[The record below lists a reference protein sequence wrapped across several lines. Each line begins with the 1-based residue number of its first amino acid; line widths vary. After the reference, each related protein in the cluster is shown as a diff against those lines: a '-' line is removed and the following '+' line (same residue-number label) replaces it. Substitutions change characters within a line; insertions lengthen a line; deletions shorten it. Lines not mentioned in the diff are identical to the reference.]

1 MKKAPSKTAVTGLP
15 PICLKTDAEYLLFEI
30 TIYCEDLCYGD
41 ERNNTMKKTAYGF
54 NSKAAA
60 LLMSSAML
68 ISLTAC
74 TQPVYR
80 LDPATTTATQP
91 TGGSAVT
98 SVSGNDSENRKVYAY
113 SSLLACLENVELK
126 AEKYDW
132 MIIGHEDSN
141 WLFPTENTPC
151 ALADLTGD
159 GIEEL
164 IVMEGQNNLSAVL
177 EVYSYN
183 ESEKDSKVIL
193 TVDSLNMQAEA
204 ARGVVVGTTSDGK
217 LVIIDCPRNQD
228 EYITYIV
235 YSFNG
240 KELVPSESAVYFVSY
255 TDDAS
260 NSYKN
265 YKVNDN
271 GVSEQD
277 FNAKA
282 KEIISSIDCLYQ
294 YAFVCGDSLKTKVS
308 SLDSKAM
315 SYQAM
320 HEYLKGKI
328 N

>member
-1 MKKAPSKTAVTGLP
+1 MGKTNKKIG
-15 PICLKTDAEYLLFEI
+15 
-30 TIYCEDLCYGD
+30 
-41 ERNNTMKKTAYGF
+41 
-54 NSKAAA
+54 AA
-60 LLMSSAML
+60 LMSSAML
-68 ISLTAC
+68 LSFTAC
-74 TQPVYR
+74 ALKQPVYTAASANA
-80 LDPATTTATQP
+80 DNTVSTSAT
-91 TGGSAVT
+91 SAGT
-98 SVSGNDSENRKVYAY
+98 SASEAGMNKVYAY

-126 AEKYDW
+126 VEKYDW
-132 MIIGHEDSN
+132 MTIGHEDSN
-141 WLFPTENTPC
+141 WLFPSENIPC

-164 IVMEGQNNLSAVL
+164 IVMEGQDNLSAVL
-177 EVYSYN
+177 EVYSYD

-255 TDDAS
+255 TDDNS

-277 FNAKA
+277 YNAKA
-282 KEIISSIDCLYQ
+282 EEIINSIGCLYQ
-294 YAFVCGDSLKTKVS
+294 YAFVFGDSLKTKVS
-308 SLDSKAM
+308 SLNSNAM

>member
-1 MKKAPSKTAVTGLP
+1 MGKTNKKIG
-15 PICLKTDAEYLLFEI
+15 
-30 TIYCEDLCYGD
+30 
-41 ERNNTMKKTAYGF
+41 
-54 NSKAAA
+54 AA
-60 LLMSSAML
+60 LMSSAML
-68 ISLTAC
+68 LSFTAC
-74 TQPVYR
+74 ALKQPVYTAASTNADNTVR
-80 LDPATTTATQP
+80 TSAT
-91 TGGSAVT
+91 SAGT
-98 SVSGNDSENRKVYAY
+98 SASEAGMNKVYAY

-126 AEKYDW
+126 VEKYDW
-132 MIIGHEDSN
+132 MTIGHEDSN
-141 WLFPTENTPC
+141 WLFPSENIPC

-164 IVMEGQNNLSAVL
+164 IVMEGQDNLSAVL
-177 EVYSYN
+177 EVYSYD

-228 EYITYIV
+228 EYITYTV

-240 KELVPSESAVYFVSY
+240 KELVPFESAVYFVSY
-255 TDDAS
+255 TDDNS
-260 NSYKN
+260 NTFKN

-277 FNAKA
+277 YNAKA
-282 KEIISSIDCLYQ
+282 EEIINSIGCLYQ
-294 YAFVCGDSLKTKVS
+294 YAFVFGDSLKTKVS
-308 SLDSKAM
+308 SLNSNAM

>member
-1 MKKAPSKTAVTGLP
+1 MEKTNKKIG
-15 PICLKTDAEYLLFEI
+15 
-30 TIYCEDLCYGD
+30 
-41 ERNNTMKKTAYGF
+41 
-54 NSKAAA
+54 AA
-60 LLMSSAML
+60 LMSSAML
-68 ISLTAC
+68 LSFTAC
-74 TQPVYR
+74 ALKQPVYTAASTNA
-80 LDPATTTATQP
+80 DNTVSTSAT
-91 TGGSAVT
+91 SAGT
-98 SVSGNDSENRKVYAY
+98 SASEAGMNKVYAY

-126 AEKYDW
+126 VEKYDW
-132 MIIGHEDSN
+132 MTIGHEDSN
-141 WLFPTENTPC
+141 WLFPSENIPC

-164 IVMEGQNNLSAVL
+164 IVMEGQDNLSAVL
-177 EVYSYN
+177 EVYSYD

-255 TDDAS
+255 TDDNS

-277 FNAKA
+277 YNAKA
-282 KEIISSIDCLYQ
+282 EEIINSIGCLYQ
-294 YAFVCGDSLKTKVS
+294 YAFVFGDSLKTKVS
-308 SLDSKAM
+308 SLNSNAM

>member
-1 MKKAPSKTAVTGLP
+1 MGKTNKKIG
-15 PICLKTDAEYLLFEI
+15 
-30 TIYCEDLCYGD
+30 
-41 ERNNTMKKTAYGF
+41 
-54 NSKAAA
+54 AA
-60 LLMSSAML
+60 LISSAML
-68 ISLTAC
+68 LSFTAC
-74 TQPVYR
+74 ALKQPVYTAASTNA
-80 LDPATTTATQP
+80 DNTVSTAAT
-91 TGGSAVT
+91 SAGT
-98 SVSGNDSENRKVYAY
+98 SASEAGMNKVYAY

-126 AEKYDW
+126 VEKYDW
-132 MIIGHEDSN
+132 MTIGHEDSN
-141 WLFPTENTPC
+141 WLFPSENIPC

-164 IVMEGQNNLSAVL
+164 IVMEGQDNLSAVL
-177 EVYSYN
+177 EVYSYD

-255 TDDAS
+255 TDDNS

-277 FNAKA
+277 YNAKA
-282 KEIISSIDCLYQ
+282 EEIINSIGCLYQ
-294 YAFVCGDSLKTKVS
+294 YAFVFGDSLKTKVS
-308 SLDSKAM
+308 SLNSNAM

>member
-1 MKKAPSKTAVTGLP
+1 MGKTNKKIG
-15 PICLKTDAEYLLFEI
+15 
-30 TIYCEDLCYGD
+30 
-41 ERNNTMKKTAYGF
+41 
-54 NSKAAA
+54 AA
-60 LLMSSAML
+60 LMSSAML
-68 ISLTAC
+68 LSFTAC
-74 TQPVYR
+74 ALKQPVSTNA
-80 LDPATTTATQP
+80 DNTVSTSAT
-91 TGGSAVT
+91 SAGT
-98 SVSGNDSENRKVYAY
+98 SASEAGMNKVYAY

-126 AEKYDW
+126 VEKYDW
-132 MIIGHEDSN
+132 MTIGHEDSN
-141 WLFPTENTPC
+141 WLFPSENIPC

-164 IVMEGQNNLSAVL
+164 IVMEGQDNLSAVL
-177 EVYSYN
+177 EVYSYD

-255 TDDAS
+255 TDDNS

-277 FNAKA
+277 YNAKA
-282 KEIISSIDCLYQ
+282 EEIINSIGCLYQ
-294 YAFVCGDSLKTKVS
+294 YAFVFGDSLKTKVS
-308 SLDSKAM
+308 SLNSNAM

>member
-1 MKKAPSKTAVTGLP
+1 MGKTNKKIG
-15 PICLKTDAEYLLFEI
+15 
-30 TIYCEDLCYGD
+30 
-41 ERNNTMKKTAYGF
+41 
-54 NSKAAA
+54 AA
-60 LLMSSAML
+60 LMSSAML
-68 ISLTAC
+68 LSFTAC
-74 TQPVYR
+74 ALKQPVYTAASTNA
-80 LDPATTTATQP
+80 DNTVSTSAT
-91 TGGSAVT
+91 SAGT
-98 SVSGNDSENRKVYAY
+98 SASEAGMNKVYAY

-126 AEKYDW
+126 VEKYDW
-132 MIIGHEDSN
+132 MTIGHEDSN

-164 IVMEGQNNLSAVL
+164 IVMEGQDNLSAVL
-177 EVYSYN
+177 EVYSYD

-255 TDDAS
+255 TDDNS

-277 FNAKA
+277 YNAKA
-282 KEIISSIDCLYQ
+282 EEIINSIGCLYQ
-294 YAFVCGDSLKTKVS
+294 YAFVFGDSLKTKVS
-308 SLDSKAM
+308 SLNSNAM

>member
-1 MKKAPSKTAVTGLP
+1 MGVRS
-15 PICLKTDAEYLLFEI
+15 I
-30 TIYCEDLCYGD
+30 
-41 ERNNTMKKTAYGF
+41 
-54 NSKAAA
+54 
-60 LLMSSAML
+60 
-68 ISLTAC
+68 
-74 TQPVYR
+74 
-80 LDPATTTATQP
+80 
-91 TGGSAVT
+91 
-98 SVSGNDSENRKVYAY
+98 
-113 SSLLACLENVELK
+113 
-126 AEKYDW
+126 
-132 MIIGHEDSN
+132 
-141 WLFPTENTPC
+141 PC

-164 IVMEGQNNLSAVL
+164 IVMEGQDNLSAVL
-177 EVYSYN
+177 EVYSYD

-255 TDDAS
+255 TDDNS

-277 FNAKA
+277 YNAKA
-282 KEIISSIDCLYQ
+282 EEIINSIGCLYQ
-294 YAFVCGDSLKTKVS
+294 YAFVFGDSLKTKVS
-308 SLDSKAM
+308 SLNSNAM

>member
-1 MKKAPSKTAVTGLP
+1 MGKTNKKIG
-15 PICLKTDAEYLLFEI
+15 
-30 TIYCEDLCYGD
+30 
-41 ERNNTMKKTAYGF
+41 
-54 NSKAAA
+54 AA
-60 LLMSSAML
+60 LMSSAML
-68 ISLTAC
+68 LSFTAC
-74 TQPVYR
+74 ALKQPVYTAASTNA
-80 LDPATTTATQP
+80 DNTVSTSAT
-91 TGGSAVT
+91 SAGT
-98 SVSGNDSENRKVYAY
+98 SASEAGMNKVYAY

-126 AEKYDW
+126 VEKYDW
-132 MIIGHEDSN
+132 MTIGHEDSN
-141 WLFPTENTPC
+141 WLFPSENIPC

-164 IVMEGQNNLSAVL
+164 IVMEGQDNLSAVL
-177 EVYSYN
+177 EVYSYD

-228 EYITYIV
+228 EYITYTV

-240 KELVPSESAVYFVSY
+240 KELVPSESAVYFASY
-255 TDDAS
+255 TDDNS

-277 FNAKA
+277 YNAKA
-282 KEIISSIDCLYQ
+282 EEIINSIGCLYQ
-294 YAFVCGDSLKTKVS
+294 YAFVFGDSLKSKVS
-308 SLDSKAM
+308 SMNSNAK
-315 SYQAM
+315 SYQDM

>member
-1 MKKAPSKTAVTGLP
+1 MGKTNKKIG
-15 PICLKTDAEYLLFEI
+15 
-30 TIYCEDLCYGD
+30 
-41 ERNNTMKKTAYGF
+41 
-54 NSKAAA
+54 AA
-60 LLMSSAML
+60 LMSSAML
-68 ISLTAC
+68 LSFTAC
-74 TQPVYR
+74 ALKQPVYTAASTNT
-80 LDPATTTATQP
+80 DNTVSTSAT
-91 TGGSAVT
+91 SAGT
-98 SVSGNDSENRKVYAY
+98 SASEAGMNKVYAY

-126 AEKYDW
+126 VEKYDW
-132 MIIGHEDSN
+132 MTIGHEDSN
-141 WLFPTENTPC
+141 WLFPSENIPC

-164 IVMEGQNNLSAVL
+164 IVMEGQDNLSAVL
-177 EVYSYN
+177 EVYSYD

-255 TDDAS
+255 TDDNS

-277 FNAKA
+277 YNAKA
-282 KEIISSIDCLYQ
+282 EEIINSIGCLYQ
-294 YAFVCGDSLKTKVS
+294 YAFVFGDSLKTKVS
-308 SLDSKAM
+308 SLNSNAM

>member
-1 MKKAPSKTAVTGLP
+1 MGKTNKKIG
-15 PICLKTDAEYLLFEI
+15 
-30 TIYCEDLCYGD
+30 
-41 ERNNTMKKTAYGF
+41 
-54 NSKAAA
+54 AA
-60 LLMSSAML
+60 LISSAML
-68 ISLTAC
+68 LSFTAC
-74 TQPVYR
+74 ALKQPVYTAASTNA
-80 LDPATTTATQP
+80 DNTVSTSAT
-91 TGGSAVT
+91 SAGT
-98 SVSGNDSENRKVYAY
+98 SASEAGMNKVYAY

-126 AEKYDW
+126 VEKYDW
-132 MIIGHEDSN
+132 MTIGHEDSN
-141 WLFPTENTPC
+141 WLFPSENIPC

-164 IVMEGQNNLSAVL
+164 IVMEGQDNLSAVL
-177 EVYSYN
+177 EVYSYD

-255 TDDAS
+255 TDDNS

-277 FNAKA
+277 YNAKA
-282 KEIISSIDCLYQ
+282 EEIINSIGCLYQ
-294 YAFVCGDSLKTKVS
+294 YAFVFGDSLKTKVS
-308 SLDSKAM
+308 SLNSNAM

>member
-1 MKKAPSKTAVTGLP
+1 MGKTNKKIG
-15 PICLKTDAEYLLFEI
+15 
-30 TIYCEDLCYGD
+30 
-41 ERNNTMKKTAYGF
+41 
-54 NSKAAA
+54 AA
-60 LLMSSAML
+60 LMSSAML
-68 ISLTAC
+68 LSFTAC
-74 TQPVYR
+74 ALKQPVYTAASTNA
-80 LDPATTTATQP
+80 DNTVSTSAT
-91 TGGSAVT
+91 SAGT
-98 SVSGNDSENRKVYAY
+98 SASEAGMNKVYAY

-126 AEKYDW
+126 VEKYDW
-132 MIIGHEDSN
+132 MTIGHEDSN
-141 WLFPTENTPC
+141 WLFPSENIPC

-164 IVMEGQNNLSAVL
+164 IVMEGQDNLSAVL
-177 EVYSYN
+177 EVYSYD

-255 TDDAS
+255 TDDNS

-277 FNAKA
+277 YNAQAEK
-282 KEIISSIDCLYQ
+282 IINSIGCLYQ
-294 YAFVCGDSLKTKVS
+294 YAFVFGDSLKTKVS
-308 SLDSKAM
+308 SLNSNAM

>member
-1 MKKAPSKTAVTGLP
+1 MGKTNKKIG
-15 PICLKTDAEYLLFEI
+15 
-30 TIYCEDLCYGD
+30 
-41 ERNNTMKKTAYGF
+41 
-54 NSKAAA
+54 AA
-60 LLMSSAML
+60 LMSSAML
-68 ISLTAC
+68 LSFTAC
-74 TQPVYR
+74 ALKQPVYTAASTNT
-80 LDPATTTATQP
+80 DNTVSTSAT
-91 TGGSAVT
+91 SAGT
-98 SVSGNDSENRKVYAY
+98 SASEAGMNKVYAY

-126 AEKYDW
+126 VEKYDW
-132 MIIGHEDSN
+132 MTIGHEDSN
-141 WLFPTENTPC
+141 WLFPSENIPC

-164 IVMEGQNNLSAVL
+164 IVMEGQDNLSAVL
-177 EVYSYN
+177 EVYSYD

-240 KELVPSESAVYFVSY
+240 TELVPSESAVYFVSY
-255 TDDAS
+255 TDDNS

-277 FNAKA
+277 YNAKA
-282 KEIISSIDCLYQ
+282 EEIINSIGCLYQ
-294 YAFVCGDSLKTKVS
+294 YAFVFGDSLKTKVS
-308 SLDSKAM
+308 SLNSNAM

>member
-1 MKKAPSKTAVTGLP
+1 MGKTNKKIG
-15 PICLKTDAEYLLFEI
+15 
-30 TIYCEDLCYGD
+30 
-41 ERNNTMKKTAYGF
+41 
-54 NSKAAA
+54 AA
-60 LLMSSAML
+60 LMSSAML
-68 ISLTAC
+68 LSFTAC
-74 TQPVYR
+74 ALKQPVYTAASTNA
-80 LDPATTTATQP
+80 DNTVSTSAT
-91 TGGSAVT
+91 SAGT
-98 SVSGNDSENRKVYAY
+98 SASEAGMNKVYAY

-126 AEKYDW
+126 VEKYDW
-132 MIIGHEDSN
+132 MTIGHEDSN
-141 WLFPTENTPC
+141 WLFPSENIPC

-164 IVMEGQNNLSAVL
+164 IVMEGQDNLSAVL
-177 EVYSYN
+177 EVYSYD

-193 TVDSLNMQAEA
+193 TIDSLNMQAEA
-204 ARGVVVGTTSDGK
+204 ARGVVVGTTADGK
-217 LVIIDCPRNQD
+217 LVIIDCPRNKD
-228 EYITYIV
+228 EYMTYTV
-235 YSFNG
+235 YSFDG
-240 KELVPSESAVYFVSY
+240 KELVPVESAVYFVSY

-282 KEIISSIDCLYQ
+282 EEIINSIDSLYQ

-320 HEYLKGKI
+320 HEYLKEKV

>member
-1 MKKAPSKTAVTGLP
+1 MVKTNKKIG
-15 PICLKTDAEYLLFEI
+15 
-30 TIYCEDLCYGD
+30 
-41 ERNNTMKKTAYGF
+41 
-54 NSKAAA
+54 AA
-60 LLMSSAML
+60 LMSSAML
-68 ISLTAC
+68 LSFTAC
-74 TQPVYR
+74 ALKQPVYTAASTNA
-80 LDPATTTATQP
+80 DNTVSTSAT
-91 TGGSAVT
+91 SAGT
-98 SVSGNDSENRKVYAY
+98 SASEAGMNKVYAY

-126 AEKYDW
+126 VEKYDW
-132 MIIGHEDSN
+132 MTIGHEDSN
-141 WLFPTENTPC
+141 WLFPSENIPC

-164 IVMEGQNNLSAVL
+164 IVMEGQDNLSAVL
-177 EVYSYN
+177 EVYSYD

-255 TDDAS
+255 TDDNS

-277 FNAKA
+277 YNAKA
-282 KEIISSIDCLYQ
+282 EEIINSIGCLYQ
-294 YAFVCGDSLKTKVS
+294 YAFVFGDSLKTKVS
-308 SLDSKAM
+308 SLNSNAM

>member
-1 MKKAPSKTAVTGLP
+1 MGKTNKKIG
-15 PICLKTDAEYLLFEI
+15 
-30 TIYCEDLCYGD
+30 
-41 ERNNTMKKTAYGF
+41 
-54 NSKAAA
+54 AA
-60 LLMSSAML
+60 LMSSAML
-68 ISLTAC
+68 LSFTAC
-74 TQPVYR
+74 ALKQPVYTAASTNA
-80 LDPATTTATQP
+80 DNTVSTSATSSGT
-91 TGGSAVT
+91 SA
-98 SVSGNDSENRKVYAY
+98 SEAGMNKVYAY

-126 AEKYDW
+126 VEKYDW
-132 MIIGHEDSN
+132 MTIGHEDSN
-141 WLFPTENTPC
+141 WLFPSENIPC

-164 IVMEGQNNLSAVL
+164 IVMEGQDNLSAVL
-177 EVYSYN
+177 EVYSYD

-255 TDDAS
+255 TDDNS

-277 FNAKA
+277 YNAKA
-282 KEIISSIDCLYQ
+282 EEIINSIGCLYQ
-294 YAFVCGDSLKTKVS
+294 YAFVFGDSLKTKVS
-308 SLDSKAM
+308 SLNSNAM

>member
-1 MKKAPSKTAVTGLP
+1 MGMKGRSLMKKISNTWGAAIISAATLMTFTG
-15 PICLKTDAEYLLFEI
+15 CAFK
-30 TIYCEDLCYGD
+30 
-41 ERNNTMKKTAYGF
+41 
-54 NSKAAA
+54 
-60 LLMSSAML
+60 
-68 ISLTAC
+68 
-74 TQPVYR
+74 QPVYTAASTSG
-80 LDPATTTATQP
+80 DP
-91 TGGSAVT
+91 SAIT
-98 SVSGNDSENRKVYAY
+98 SVTAASTSGSESGANKVYAY

-141 WLFPTENTPC
+141 WLFPTENIPC

-164 IVMEGQNNLSAVL
+164 IVMEGQDNLSAVL

-204 ARGVVVGTTSDGK
+204 ARGVVVGTTADGK
-217 LVIIDCPRNQD
+217 LVIIDCPRNKD
-228 EYITYIV
+228 EYMTYTV
-235 YSFNG
+235 YSFDG
-240 KELVPSESAVYFVSY
+240 KELVPVESAVYFVSY

-282 KEIISSIDCLYQ
+282 EEIINSIDSLYQ

-320 HEYLKGKI
+320 HEYLKGKV

>member
-1 MKKAPSKTAVTGLP
+1 MGKTNKKIG
-15 PICLKTDAEYLLFEI
+15 
-30 TIYCEDLCYGD
+30 
-41 ERNNTMKKTAYGF
+41 
-54 NSKAAA
+54 AA
-60 LLMSSAML
+60 LMSSAML
-68 ISLTAC
+68 LSFTAC
-74 TQPVYR
+74 ALKQPVYTAASTNA
-80 LDPATTTATQP
+80 DNTVSTSAT
-91 TGGSAVT
+91 SAGT
-98 SVSGNDSENRKVYAY
+98 SASEAGMNKVYAY

-126 AEKYDW
+126 VEKYDW
-132 MIIGHEDSN
+132 MTIGHEDSN
-141 WLFPTENTPC
+141 WLFPSENIPC

-164 IVMEGQNNLSAVL
+164 IVMEGQDNLSAVL
-177 EVYSYN
+177 EVYSYD

-228 EYITYIV
+228 EYITYTV

-255 TDDAS
+255 TDDYS

-265 YKVNDN
+265 YKINDN

-277 FNAKA
+277 YNAKA
-282 KEIISSIDCLYQ
+282 EEIINSIGCLYQ
-294 YAFVCGDSLKTKVS
+294 YAFVFGDSLKTKVS
-308 SLDSKAM
+308 SLNSNAK

>member
-1 MKKAPSKTAVTGLP
+1 MGKTNKKIG
-15 PICLKTDAEYLLFEI
+15 
-30 TIYCEDLCYGD
+30 
-41 ERNNTMKKTAYGF
+41 
-54 NSKAAA
+54 AA
-60 LLMSSAML
+60 LMSSAML
-68 ISLTAC
+68 LSFTAC
-74 TQPVYR
+74 ALKQPVYTAASTNA
-80 LDPATTTATQP
+80 DNTVSTSAT
-91 TGGSAVT
+91 SAGT
-98 SVSGNDSENRKVYAY
+98 SASEAGMNKVYAY

-126 AEKYDW
+126 VEKYDW
-132 MIIGHEDSN
+132 MTIGHEDSN
-141 WLFPTENTPC
+141 WLFPSENIPC

-164 IVMEGQNNLSAVL
+164 IVMEGQDNLSAVL
-177 EVYSYN
+177 EVYSYD

-228 EYITYIV
+228 EYITYTV

-240 KELVPSESAVYFVSY
+240 KELVPSESAVYFASY
-255 TDDAS
+255 TDDNS

-277 FNAKA
+277 YNAKA
-282 KEIISSIDCLYQ
+282 EEIINSIGCLYQ
-294 YAFVCGDSLKTKVS
+294 YAFVFGDSLKTKVS
-308 SLDSKAM
+308 SLNSNAM

>member
-1 MKKAPSKTAVTGLP
+1 MGKTNKKIG
-15 PICLKTDAEYLLFEI
+15 
-30 TIYCEDLCYGD
+30 
-41 ERNNTMKKTAYGF
+41 
-54 NSKAAA
+54 AA
-60 LLMSSAML
+60 LMSSAML
-68 ISLTAC
+68 LSFTAC
-74 TQPVYR
+74 ALKQPVYTAASTNA
-80 LDPATTTATQP
+80 DNTVSTSAT
-91 TGGSAVT
+91 SAGT
-98 SVSGNDSENRKVYAY
+98 LASEAGMNKVYAY

-126 AEKYDW
+126 VEKYDW
-132 MIIGHEDSN
+132 MTIGHEDSN
-141 WLFPTENTPC
+141 WLFPSENIPC

-164 IVMEGQNNLSAVL
+164 IVMEGQDNLSAVL
-177 EVYSYN
+177 EVYSYD

-228 EYITYIV
+228 EYITYTV

-240 KELVPSESAVYFVSY
+240 KELVPSESAVYFASY
-255 TDDAS
+255 TDDYS

-265 YKVNDN
+265 YKINDN

-277 FNAKA
+277 YNAKA
-282 KEIISSIDCLYQ
+282 EEIISSIGCLYQ
-294 YAFVCGDSLKTKVS
+294 YAFVFGDSLKTKVS
-308 SLDSKAM
+308 SLNSNAK

>member
-1 MKKAPSKTAVTGLP
+1 MGKTNKKIG
-15 PICLKTDAEYLLFEI
+15 
-30 TIYCEDLCYGD
+30 
-41 ERNNTMKKTAYGF
+41 
-54 NSKAAA
+54 AA
-60 LLMSSAML
+60 LMSSAML
-68 ISLTAC
+68 LSFTAC
-74 TQPVYR
+74 ALKQPVYTAASTNA
-80 LDPATTTATQP
+80 DNTVSTSAT
-91 TGGSAVT
+91 SAGT
-98 SVSGNDSENRKVYAY
+98 SASEAGMNKVYAY

-126 AEKYDW
+126 VEKYDW
-132 MIIGHEDSN
+132 MTIGHEDSN
-141 WLFPTENTPC
+141 WLFPSENIPC

-164 IVMEGQNNLSAVL
+164 IVMEGQDNLSAVL
-177 EVYSYN
+177 EVYSYD

-228 EYITYIV
+228 EYITYTV

-240 KELVPSESAVYFVSY
+240 KELVPSESAVYFASY
-255 TDDAS
+255 TDDYS

-265 YKVNDN
+265 YKINDN

-277 FNAKA
+277 YNAKA
-282 KEIISSIDCLYQ
+282 EEIINSIGCLYQ
-294 YAFVCGDSLKTKVS
+294 YAFVFGDSLKTKVS
-308 SLDSKAM
+308 SLNSNAK

>member
-1 MKKAPSKTAVTGLP
+1 MGKTNKKIG
-15 PICLKTDAEYLLFEI
+15 
-30 TIYCEDLCYGD
+30 
-41 ERNNTMKKTAYGF
+41 
-54 NSKAAA
+54 AA
-60 LLMSSAML
+60 LISSAML
-68 ISLTAC
+68 LSFTAC
-74 TQPVYR
+74 ALKQPVYTAASANA
-80 LDPATTTATQP
+80 DNTVSTSAT
-91 TGGSAVT
+91 SAGT
-98 SVSGNDSENRKVYAY
+98 SASEAGMNKVYAY

-126 AEKYDW
+126 VEKYDW
-132 MIIGHEDSN
+132 MTIGHEDSN
-141 WLFPTENTPC
+141 WLFPSENIPC

-164 IVMEGQNNLSAVL
+164 IVMEGQDNLSAVL
-177 EVYSYN
+177 EVYSYD

-255 TDDAS
+255 TDDNS

-277 FNAKA
+277 YNAKA
-282 KEIISSIDCLYQ
+282 EEIINSIGCLYQ
-294 YAFVCGDSLKTKVS
+294 YAFVFGDSLKTKVS
-308 SLDSKAM
+308 SLNSNAM

>member
-1 MKKAPSKTAVTGLP
+1 MGKTNKKIG
-15 PICLKTDAEYLLFEI
+15 
-30 TIYCEDLCYGD
+30 
-41 ERNNTMKKTAYGF
+41 
-54 NSKAAA
+54 AA
-60 LLMSSAML
+60 LMSSAML
-68 ISLTAC
+68 LSFTAC
-74 TQPVYR
+74 ALKQPVYTAASTNA
-80 LDPATTTATQP
+80 DNTVSTSAT
-91 TGGSAVT
+91 SAGT
-98 SVSGNDSENRKVYAY
+98 SASEAGMNKVYAY

-126 AEKYDW
+126 VEKYDW
-132 MIIGHEDSN
+132 MTIGHEDSN
-141 WLFPTENTPC
+141 WLFPSENIPC

-164 IVMEGQNNLSAVL
+164 IVMEGQDNLSAVL
-177 EVYSYN
+177 EVYSYD

-228 EYITYIV
+228 EYITYTV

-255 TDDAS
+255 TDDNS

-277 FNAKA
+277 YNAKA
-282 KEIISSIDCLYQ
+282 EEIINSIGCLYQ
-294 YAFVCGDSLKTKVS
+294 YAFVFGDSLKTKVS
-308 SLDSKAM
+308 SLNSNAM

>member
-1 MKKAPSKTAVTGLP
+1 MGKTNKKIG
-15 PICLKTDAEYLLFEI
+15 
-30 TIYCEDLCYGD
+30 
-41 ERNNTMKKTAYGF
+41 
-54 NSKAAA
+54 AA
-60 LLMSSAML
+60 LMSSAML
-68 ISLTAC
+68 LSFTAC
-74 TQPVYR
+74 ALKQPVYTAASTNA
-80 LDPATTTATQP
+80 DNTVSTSAT
-91 TGGSAVT
+91 SAGT
-98 SVSGNDSENRKVYAY
+98 SASEAGMNKVYAY

-126 AEKYDW
+126 VEKYDW
-132 MIIGHEDSN
+132 MTIGHEDSN
-141 WLFPTENTPC
+141 WLFPSENIPC

-164 IVMEGQNNLSAVL
+164 IVMEGQDNLSAVL
-177 EVYSYN
+177 EVYSYD

-228 EYITYIV
+228 EYITYTV

-255 TDDAS
+255 TDDNS

-277 FNAKA
+277 YNAKA
-282 KEIISSIDCLYQ
+282 EEIINSIGCLYQ
-294 YAFVCGDSLKTKVS
+294 YAFVFGDSLKTKVS
-308 SLDSKAM
+308 SLNSNAM

-320 HEYLKGKI
+320 HDYLKGKI

>member
-1 MKKAPSKTAVTGLP
+1 MGKTNKKIG
-15 PICLKTDAEYLLFEI
+15 
-30 TIYCEDLCYGD
+30 
-41 ERNNTMKKTAYGF
+41 
-54 NSKAAA
+54 AA
-60 LLMSSAML
+60 LMSSAML
-68 ISLTAC
+68 LSFTAC
-74 TQPVYR
+74 ALKQPVYTAASTNA
-80 LDPATTTATQP
+80 DNTVSTSAT
-91 TGGSAVT
+91 SAGT
-98 SVSGNDSENRKVYAY
+98 SASEAGMNKVYAY

-126 AEKYDW
+126 VEKYDW
-132 MIIGHEDSN
+132 MTIGHEDSN
-141 WLFPTENTPC
+141 WLFPSENIPC

-164 IVMEGQNNLSAVL
+164 IVMEGQDNLSAVL
-177 EVYSYN
+177 EVYSYD

-217 LVIIDCPRNQD
+217 LVIIDCPRDQD
-228 EYITYIV
+228 EYITYTV

-255 TDDAS
+255 TDDNS

-277 FNAKA
+277 YNAKA
-282 KEIISSIDCLYQ
+282 EEIINSIGCLYQ
-294 YAFVCGDSLKTKVS
+294 YAFVFGDSLKTKVS
-308 SLDSKAM
+308 SLNSNAK
-315 SYQAM
+315 SYQDM

>member
-1 MKKAPSKTAVTGLP
+1 MGKTNKKIG
-15 PICLKTDAEYLLFEI
+15 
-30 TIYCEDLCYGD
+30 
-41 ERNNTMKKTAYGF
+41 
-54 NSKAAA
+54 AA
-60 LLMSSAML
+60 LMSSAML
-68 ISLTAC
+68 LSFTAC
-74 TQPVYR
+74 ALKQPVYTAASTNA
-80 LDPATTTATQP
+80 DNTVSTSAT
-91 TGGSAVT
+91 SAGT
-98 SVSGNDSENRKVYAY
+98 SASEAGMNKVYAY

-126 AEKYDW
+126 VEKYDW
-132 MIIGHEDSN
+132 MTIGHEDSN
-141 WLFPTENTPC
+141 WLFPSENIPC

-164 IVMEGQNNLSAVL
+164 IVMEGQDNLSAVL
-177 EVYSYN
+177 EVYSYD

-240 KELVPSESAVYFVSY
+240 TELVPSESAVYFVSY
-255 TDDAS
+255 SDDNS

-282 KEIISSIDCLYQ
+282 EEIINSIDSLYQ

-308 SLDSKAM
+308 SLDSKAI

-320 HEYLKGKI
+320 HEYLKEKV

>member
-1 MKKAPSKTAVTGLP
+1 MGKTNKKIG
-15 PICLKTDAEYLLFEI
+15 
-30 TIYCEDLCYGD
+30 
-41 ERNNTMKKTAYGF
+41 
-54 NSKAAA
+54 AA
-60 LLMSSAML
+60 LMSSAML
-68 ISLTAC
+68 LSFTAC
-74 TQPVYR
+74 ALKQPVYTAASTNA
-80 LDPATTTATQP
+80 DNTVSTSAT
-91 TGGSAVT
+91 SAGT
-98 SVSGNDSENRKVYAY
+98 SASEAGMNKVYAY

-126 AEKYDW
+126 VEKYDW
-132 MIIGHEDSN
+132 MTIGHEDSN
-141 WLFPTENTPC
+141 WLFPSENIPC

-164 IVMEGQNNLSAVL
+164 IVMEGQDNLSAVL
-177 EVYSYN
+177 EVYSYD

-228 EYITYIV
+228 EYITYTV

-255 TDDAS
+255 TDDNS

-277 FNAKA
+277 YNAKA
-282 KEIISSIDCLYQ
+282 EEIINSIGCLYQ
-294 YAFVCGDSLKTKVS
+294 YAFVFGDSLKSKVS
-308 SLDSKAM
+308 SMNSNAK
-315 SYQAM
+315 SYQDM

>member
-1 MKKAPSKTAVTGLP
+1 MGKTNKKIG
-15 PICLKTDAEYLLFEI
+15 
-30 TIYCEDLCYGD
+30 
-41 ERNNTMKKTAYGF
+41 
-54 NSKAAA
+54 AA
-60 LLMSSAML
+60 LMSSAML
-68 ISLTAC
+68 LSFTAC
-74 TQPVYR
+74 ALKQPVYTAASTNA
-80 LDPATTTATQP
+80 DNTVSTSAT
-91 TGGSAVT
+91 SAGT
-98 SVSGNDSENRKVYAY
+98 SASEAGMNKVYAY

-126 AEKYDW
+126 VEKYDW
-132 MIIGHEDSN
+132 MTIGHEDSN
-141 WLFPTENTPC
+141 WLFPSENIPC

-164 IVMEGQNNLSAVL
+164 IVMEGQDNLSAVL
-177 EVYSYN
+177 EVYSYD

-204 ARGVVVGTTSDGK
+204 ARGVVVGTTADGK
-217 LVIIDCPRNQD
+217 LVIIDCPRNKD
-228 EYITYIV
+228 EYMTYTV
-235 YSFNG
+235 YSFDG
-240 KELVPSESAVYFVSY
+240 KELVPVESAVYFVSY

-282 KEIISSIDCLYQ
+282 EEIINSIDSLYQ

-308 SLDSKAM
+308 SLNSNAM

-320 HEYLKGKI
+320 HEYLKEKV

>member
-1 MKKAPSKTAVTGLP
+1 MGKTNKKIG
-15 PICLKTDAEYLLFEI
+15 
-30 TIYCEDLCYGD
+30 
-41 ERNNTMKKTAYGF
+41 
-54 NSKAAA
+54 AA
-60 LLMSSAML
+60 LMSSAML
-68 ISLTAC
+68 LSFTAC
-74 TQPVYR
+74 ALKQPVYTAASTNA
-80 LDPATTTATQP
+80 DNTVSTAAT
-91 TGGSAVT
+91 SAGT
-98 SVSGNDSENRKVYAY
+98 SASEAGMNKVYAY

-126 AEKYDW
+126 VEKYDW
-132 MIIGHEDSN
+132 MTIGHEDSN
-141 WLFPTENTPC
+141 WLFPSENIPC

-164 IVMEGQNNLSAVL
+164 IVMEGQDNLSAVL
-177 EVYSYN
+177 EVYSYD

-255 TDDAS
+255 TDDNS

-277 FNAKA
+277 YNAKA
-282 KEIISSIDCLYQ
+282 EEIINSIGCLYQ
-294 YAFVCGDSLKTKVS
+294 YAFVFGDSLKTKVS
-308 SLDSKAM
+308 SLNSNAM

>member
-1 MKKAPSKTAVTGLP
+1 MGKTNKKIG
-15 PICLKTDAEYLLFEI
+15 
-30 TIYCEDLCYGD
+30 
-41 ERNNTMKKTAYGF
+41 
-54 NSKAAA
+54 AA
-60 LLMSSAML
+60 LMSSAML
-68 ISLTAC
+68 LSFTAC
-74 TQPVYR
+74 ALKQPVYTAASTNA
-80 LDPATTTATQP
+80 DNTVSTSAT
-91 TGGSAVT
+91 SAGT
-98 SVSGNDSENRKVYAY
+98 SASEAGMNKVYAY

-126 AEKYDW
+126 VEKYDW
-132 MIIGHEDSN
+132 MTIGHEDSN
-141 WLFPTENTPC
+141 WLFPSENIPC

-164 IVMEGQNNLSAVL
+164 IVMEGQDNLSAVL
-177 EVYSYN
+177 EVYSYD

-228 EYITYIV
+228 EYITYTV

-240 KELVPSESAVYFVSY
+240 KELVPSESAVYFASY
-255 TDDAS
+255 TDDNS

-277 FNAKA
+277 YNAKA
-282 KEIISSIDCLYQ
+282 EEIINSIGCLYQ
-294 YAFVCGDSLKTKVS
+294 YAFVFGDSLKTKVS
-308 SLDSKAM
+308 SLNSNAK

>member
-1 MKKAPSKTAVTGLP
+1 MKKISNTWGAAIISAATLMTFTG
-15 PICLKTDAEYLLFEI
+15 CAFK
-30 TIYCEDLCYGD
+30 
-41 ERNNTMKKTAYGF
+41 
-54 NSKAAA
+54 
-60 LLMSSAML
+60 
-68 ISLTAC
+68 
-74 TQPVYR
+74 QPVYTAASTSG
-80 LDPATTTATQP
+80 DAAANTSVTAT
-91 TGGSAVT
+91 ST
-98 SVSGNDSENRKVYAY
+98 SESEAGNNKVYAY
-113 SSLLACLENVELK
+113 SSLLACLENVEMK

-132 MIIGHEDSN
+132 MIVGHEDSN
-141 WLFPTENTPC
+141 WLFPTENIPC

-164 IVMEGQNNLSAVL
+164 IVMEGQDNLSAVL

-204 ARGVVVGTTSDGK
+204 ARGVVVGTTADGK
-217 LVIIDCPRNQD
+217 LVIIDCPRNKD
-228 EYITYIV
+228 EYMTYTI
-235 YSFNG
+235 YSFDG
-240 KELVPSESAVYFVSY
+240 KELVPVESAVYFVSY

-260 NSYKN
+260 NSYK
-265 YKVNDN
+265 VNDN

-282 KEIISSIDCLYQ
+282 EEIINSIDCLYQ

-320 HEYLKGKI
+320 HEYLKEKV

>member
-1 MKKAPSKTAVTGLP
+1 MGKTNKKIG
-15 PICLKTDAEYLLFEI
+15 
-30 TIYCEDLCYGD
+30 
-41 ERNNTMKKTAYGF
+41 
-54 NSKAAA
+54 AA
-60 LLMSSAML
+60 LMSSAML
-68 ISLTAC
+68 LSFTAC
-74 TQPVYR
+74 ALKQPVYTAASTNA
-80 LDPATTTATQP
+80 DNTVSTSAT
-91 TGGSAVT
+91 SAGT
-98 SVSGNDSENRKVYAY
+98 SASEAGMNKVYAY

-126 AEKYDW
+126 VEKYDW
-132 MIIGHEDSN
+132 MTIGHEDSN
-141 WLFPTENTPC
+141 WLFPSENIPC

-164 IVMEGQNNLSAVL
+164 IVMEGQDNLSAVL
-177 EVYSYN
+177 EVYSYD

-240 KELVPSESAVYFVSY
+240 TELVPSESAVYFVSY
-255 TDDAS
+255 TDDNS

-277 FNAKA
+277 YNAKA
-282 KEIISSIDCLYQ
+282 EEIINSIGCLYQ
-294 YAFVCGDSLKTKVS
+294 YAFVFGDSLKTKVS
-308 SLDSKAM
+308 SLNSNAM

>member
-1 MKKAPSKTAVTGLP
+1 MGKTNKKIG
-15 PICLKTDAEYLLFEI
+15 
-30 TIYCEDLCYGD
+30 
-41 ERNNTMKKTAYGF
+41 
-54 NSKAAA
+54 AA
-60 LLMSSAML
+60 LMSSAML
-68 ISLTAC
+68 LSFTAC
-74 TQPVYR
+74 ALKQPVYTAASTNA
-80 LDPATTTATQP
+80 DNTVSTAAT
-91 TGGSAVT
+91 SAGT
-98 SVSGNDSENRKVYAY
+98 SASEAGMNKVYAY

-126 AEKYDW
+126 VEKYDW
-132 MIIGHEDSN
+132 MTIGHEDSN
-141 WLFPTENTPC
+141 WLFPSENIPC

-164 IVMEGQNNLSAVL
+164 IVMEGQDNLSAVL
-177 EVYSYN
+177 EVYSYD

-240 KELVPSESAVYFVSY
+240 TELVPSESAVYFVSY
-255 TDDAS
+255 TDDNS

-277 FNAKA
+277 YNAKA
-282 KEIISSIDCLYQ
+282 EEIINSIGCLYQ
-294 YAFVCGDSLKTKVS
+294 YAFVFGDSLKTKVS
-308 SLDSKAM
+308 SLNSNAM

>member
-1 MKKAPSKTAVTGLP
+1 MGKTNKKIG
-15 PICLKTDAEYLLFEI
+15 
-30 TIYCEDLCYGD
+30 
-41 ERNNTMKKTAYGF
+41 
-54 NSKAAA
+54 AA
-60 LLMSSAML
+60 LMSSAML
-68 ISLTAC
+68 LSFTAC
-74 TQPVYR
+74 ALKQPVYTAASTNA
-80 LDPATTTATQP
+80 DNTVSTSAT
-91 TGGSAVT
+91 SAGT
-98 SVSGNDSENRKVYAY
+98 SASEAGMNKVYAY

-126 AEKYDW
+126 VEKYDW
-132 MIIGHEDSN
+132 MTIGHEDSN
-141 WLFPTENTPC
+141 WLFPSENIPC

-177 EVYSYN
+177 EVYSYD

-228 EYITYIV
+228 EYITYTV

-255 TDDAS
+255 TDDYS

-277 FNAKA
+277 YNAKA
-282 KEIISSIDCLYQ
+282 EEIISSIGCLYQ
-294 YAFVCGDSLKTKVS
+294 YAFVFGDSLKTKVS
-308 SLDSKAM
+308 SLNSNAK